1 MMGKVKDTKFRYSI
15 AEQGDLE
22 DLARVHDYMIK
33 ERINILP
40 DSMICESIKLNV
52 RLVLG
57 TETIP

>member
-22 DLARVHDYMIK
+22 DLARVHDYMVK

>member
-22 DLARVHDYMIK
+22 DLATVHDYMVK

-52 RLVLG
+52 RMVLG